1 LLLTGDYTQNPLQR
15 PMSDNGIFRQPF
27 EHLTE
32 LQRHSAAIVARPG
45 EARLDDYASSLA
57 ILPECSLVRIVEEER
72 DCPIRIGGLNVW
84 DHASSRLHEPRLE
97 PPHPQLSIAAPRD
110 DPVRDQRRQLSD
122 PRTTGLMDTTPPWL
136 AIAILQ
142 QPARSRSAARLPN
155 VPRND
160 QVL

>member
-1 LLLTGDYTQNPLQR
+1 MTFTGVYAQNPR
-15 PMSDNGIFRQPF
+15 AGVNECYRDISPTVRTPHGIAASLR
-27 EHLTE
+27 
-32 LQRHSAAIVARPG
+32 RHCRASR

-97 PPHPQLSIAAPRD
+97 LPHPQLSIAAPRD

-136 AIAILQ
+136 AMPILQ
-142 QPARSRSAARLPN
+142 QPARSRSAATLPK
-155 VPRND
+155 VPSD
-160 QVL
+160 QIL